1 MKKKKTTKKNEK
13 KPQKEQKENQQQQ
26 LMADDSRG
34 FALWGSFDRT
44 TKEWNNNMRKGFS
57 TYRCSS
63 FLAFFF
69 SSSAGLL

>member
-1 MKKKKTTKKNEK
+1 
-13 KPQKEQKENQQQQ
+13 
-26 LMADDSRG
+26 MADDSRG